1 MAPDVHT
8 AIKNGVIKIQFILA
22 RVRVEIQPNL
32 ENGF

>member
-1 MAPDVHT
+1 MAPDVRT
-8 AIKNGVIKIQFILA
+8 AIKNGVIKIQFIPA